1 MRTRLTIAAL
11 LALSATTAHAA
22 KPAAPPSDSALHAYV
37 IGRYAVLDNEVGLA
51 ARLMEEAR
59 AADPAAANVKRR
71 SWELALA
78 NGDQAR
84 AFQLARSLAADGAS
98 DPDVTMTRIAE
109 AIIRKD
115 WALAASLRQK
125 LGGQGWPIVIGPAVD
140 AWVAQVRG
148 DTGAALNLLDPQR
161 HQGFL
166 RAYIVEQRAH
176 LLASLGRWDEAATA
190 YRQARAGG
198 GPALL
203 FLRQGQAD
211 ALVMAGRKDEALA
224 VLYPGDRPS
233 AVARERLQAGKR
245 LGPLVAEPRQ
255 ALAWTA
261 ARLAVDLARE
271 RSEPMALMFARLAS
285 FLAPELPIAWLT
297 VGDMLGKAD
306 QTQPALA
313 ALDKVPAGLGLEEA
327 VRARRAEVLEAAGQ
341 SAAAGQLL
349 LGAAEASGASADD
362 WAGLAGW
369 HSRAGRFAE
378 AATAYGFAID
388 RYSKG
393 LGASAWNLHYLR
405 GMMRDRAG
413 DWPGAQADFRAA
425 LVLFP
430 DEPGVLNYLGYGLLE
445 RGGAP
450 AEAPTEAR
458 AMIEKAAQLRP
469 GDGGIIDSLGWVQL
483 RTGEVDKAVAT
494 LERAVSLEPQ
504 DPTIISHMGDALW
517 QQGRRI
523 EARFRWRQAL
533 ALDAPAEDKRKL
545 QARLDYGLDAAP
557 AMLAQK

>member
-1 MRTRLTIAAL
+1 M

-22 KPAAPPSDSALHAYV
+22 KPVASLSDSALHAYV
-37 IGRYAVLDNEVGLA
+37 IGRYAELDNQVGLA

-59 AADPAAANVKRR
+59 AADPLAANVKRR

-84 AFQLARSLAADGAS
+84 TFLLARSLAAAGAT

-109 AIIRKD
+109 AMIRKD

-125 LGGQGWPIVIGPAVD
+125 LGGQGWPIVIGPVVD
-140 AWVAQVRG
+140 AWVAQARG
-148 DTGAALNLLDPQR
+148 DAGAALNLLDPQR

-166 RAYIVEQRAH
+166 RAYIAEQRAH

-211 ALVMAGRKDEALA
+211 ALVLAGRRDEALA
-224 VLYPGDRPS
+224 VLYPADRPT

-261 ARLAVDLARE
+261 ARLSVDLARE

-285 FLAPELPIAWLT
+285 FMAPELPITWLT
-297 VGDMLGKAD
+297 VGDMLGKAGH
-306 QTQPALA
+306 TQPALA

-349 LGAAEASGASADD
+349 QRAAEAPGASADD
-362 WAGLAGW
+362 WTGLAGW
-369 HSRAGRFAE
+369 HSRAARFAE
-378 AATAYGFAID
+378 AASAYGTAID
-388 RYSKG
+388 RFG
-393 LGASAWNLHYLR
+393 AAMGASAWNLHYLR

-413 DWPGAQADFRAA
+413 DWPSAQADFRAA
-425 LVLFP
+425 LALFP

-445 RGGAP
+445 RGSTA
-450 AEAPTEAR
+450 AEART
-458 AMIEKAAQLRP
+458 MIEKAAQLRP
-469 GDGGIIDSLGWVQL
+469 GDGGIIDSLGWAQL
-483 RTGEVDKAVAT
+483 QTGEVDKAVAT
-494 LERAVSLEPQ
+494 LERAISLEPQ
-504 DPTIISHMGDALW
+504 DATIVGHLGDALW

-533 ALDAPAEDKRKL
+533 GLDASPDDKRKL

-557 AMLAQK
+557 AMLALK